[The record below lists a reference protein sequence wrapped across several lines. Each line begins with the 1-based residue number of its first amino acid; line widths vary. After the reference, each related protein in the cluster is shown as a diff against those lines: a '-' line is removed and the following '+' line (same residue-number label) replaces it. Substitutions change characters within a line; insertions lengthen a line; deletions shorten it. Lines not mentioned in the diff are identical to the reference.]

1 MSSMKRLMI
10 ISALLTLSCLPT
22 AAQLNGSGFYRLRNY
37 QNNTHYISLANN
49 LFNYNTIIQVA
60 GNGAKHLVD
69 NFLLSL
75 LKKADDYGVPAAMS
89 CARQYLATDI
99 KIVEDE
105 DCVNPSTI
113 VYLKRNGDTNQY
125 DLMGQSTS
133 LIGITTGSYT
143 TPNIDISF
151 KDLYAT
157 IEQKGTDGNN
167 KLYTAKIALSGTGT
181 VDVPVIGEET
191 KAVTL
196 ETDYFYDNNGT
207 FNIKKATNAGASNDA
222 KWYIEPVT
230 KINVKADAAWVGED
244 KIKRFYTTY
253 FVPFA
258 YTLGG
263 NITNAYVVTGT
274 NAEGVIEKTSIATN
288 TNGVVPAGTPVI
300 LECLSNV
307 PSENY
312 IIPEAEEPLVG
323 SNVENGTSDIRT
335 TSNYSGT
342 NLLKGAYFSNTDGT
356 LYFDKYSGGEVGT
369 KGTTTTDGAS
379 FDANNYIDPAKLSYG
394 YVLGTTESGFLGMV
408 KTSLSAMPANQA
420 WMEYN
425 GSENGYP
432 LFTNVQSTP
441 GDVNRDGDVNVGDI
455 TALVNII
462 HGRDKEE
469 YNYDYEA
476 ADLDNN
482 DVYNISDITSLIN
495 IIHGRNQ

>member
-1 MSSMKRLMI
+1 MI

-49 LFNYNTIIQVA
+49 LFNYSTIIATA
-60 GNGAKHLVD
+60 GAGARHMF
-69 NFLLSL
+69 NFSFFVQI
-75 LKKADDYGVPAAMS
+75 ADDYGVPAAMT
-89 CARQYLATDI
+89 CVRQYLATDI

-105 DCVNPSTI
+105 DCVDPSTI
-113 VYLKRNGDTNQY
+113 VYLKRNSNSSQY
-125 DLMGQSTS
+125 DLMGQSTN
-133 LIGITTGSYT
+133 LIGLTTGGYHT
-143 TPNIDISF
+143 DNIDISF

-157 IEQKGTDGNN
+157 IEQNGTNGDK
-167 KLYTAKIALSGTGT
+167 KLYTAKIALSGTGNAM
-181 VDVPVIGEET
+181 GFS

-258 YTLGG
+258 YSLGG
-263 NITNAYVVTGT
+263 NITNAYVVTGI

-288 TNGVVPAGTPVI
+288 TSGVVPAGTPVI

-369 KGTTTTDGAS
+369 KGTTTTNGAS
-379 FDANNYIDPAKLSYG
+379 FDANNYIDPANLSYG

-420 WMEYN
+420 WLEYN

-432 LFTNVQSTP
+432 LFTNVQSIP
-441 GDVNRDGDVNVGDI
+441 GDVNKDGGVDVGDVVA
-455 TALVNII
+455 TVNII
-462 HGRDKEE
+462 QGRDSGFD
-469 YNYDYEA
+469 YDYNA
-476 ADLDNN
+476 ADIDGNGTY
-482 DVYNISDITSLIN
+482 DVTDVTGIVN
-495 IIHGRNQ
+495 IIQGRQ